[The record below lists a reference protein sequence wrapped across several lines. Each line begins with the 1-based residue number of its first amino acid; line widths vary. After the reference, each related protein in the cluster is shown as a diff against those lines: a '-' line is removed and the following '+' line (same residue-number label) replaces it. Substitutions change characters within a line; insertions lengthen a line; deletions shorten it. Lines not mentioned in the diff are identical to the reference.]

1 VHVMLSRPFNGSAG
15 RFSVD
20 STTSNAPSTDLEAKA
35 EQKREFVQEMIRNLE
50 KSVRNS
56 HQPEDKRYLRSF
68 MDPDDQCFRTL
79 INLMTSRKYAGF
91 VSLRCVVLR
100 AVQMLLKIVQSI
112 AQSEERGNRKQTS
125 GTADESSG
133 MKVLQQLVGDQMA
146 SKAFR
151 EISSMVNATDQALV
165 ACDAMLVL
173 AELGPQAFD
182 LRFVHTLLDLFTLLP
197 DRASELVEVS
207 LRVHAWGGPVRLE
220 LLKAAVSHDGG
231 RYMAEVLLQVVNRRD
246 RVRQM
251 RAVKIFTGCFC
262 LPNGSQFLYTNDKR
276 VLVEILLRELPR
288 YAGNAAE
295 EFICLAECYRALI
308 SQCDVARSHLG
319 ADALQLFEDL
329 GEDER
334 NPRQV
339 TEKCTEVLAVLK
351 SSPLD

>member
-1 VHVMLSRPFNGSAG
+1 MHVMVSRPFNGNAG

-50 KSVRNS
+50 KAVRNS
-56 HQPEDKRYLRSF
+56 HQPEEKRYLRNF
-68 MDPDDQCFRTL
+68 IEPDDQCFRTL
-79 INLMTSRKYAGF
+79 ISLMTSPKYAGF

-100 AVQMLLKIVQSI
+100 AVQMLLKI
-112 AQSEERGNRKQTS
+112 AQSLYNMEDRGNKKQTPA
-125 GTADESSG
+125 TADENSG

-146 SKAFR
+146 SEAFR
-151 EISSMVNATDQALV
+151 ELALMVNGTEQALV

-173 AELGPQAFD
+173 AELGPQAFET
-182 LRFVHTLLDLFTLLP
+182 RFVHTLLDLFASLP
-197 DRASELVEVS
+197 DRASDLVEVS

-220 LLKAAVSHDGG
+220 LLQAAVTHDGG

-246 RVRQM
+246 KVRQM
-251 RAVKIFTGCFC
+251 RAVKIFTGCFS

-295 EFICLAECYRALI
+295 FVCLAECYRALI
-308 SQCDVARSHLG
+308 SQCEVARSHHD
-319 ADALQLFEDL
+319 ADAIQLFEDH
-329 GEDER
+329 GEDDR
-334 NPRQV
+334 FPRAV
-339 TEKCTEVLAVLK
+339 SEKCTEVLAVLK
-351 SSPLD
+351 SSPVD